1 MKPKQS
7 FKPPTKTAPVSV
19 KKPEVI
25 KVKKAGLVKKEKAKP
40 EDNKN
45 SKVSCVKKSETSDSK
60 TLEMDAN
67 NPKYNA
73 AKPNP
78 TKLPSKVK
86 PKKPK
91 EAKEKFGNKNFQ
103 TTKKFSFFPNLANDI
118 GNVSTAAIGGK
129 ADNSEKKILVDK
141 KCDFEKKVLN
151 CDSSQANVI
160 DEIYRT
166 PPRGLDE
173 GPPFSIS
180 NESSF
185 DVQTINK
192 DLYSGTSRAQPI
204 KENKEPK
211 KLNPGRMDCG
221 DCVGCKRTTNCTEC
235 KFCLKPS
242 LKKKC
247 ELRVCIKKLKE
258 KISLN
263 KETHNRLDGIS
274 RNVIETEHEEPEDTP
289 QKKLFRCGKCGKR
302 FQFIK

>member
-1 MKPKQS
+1 MIN
-7 FKPPTKTAPVSV
+7 V
-19 KKPEVI
+19 KR
-25 KVKKAGLVKKEKAKP
+25 AGLIKKEKTKP

-45 SKVSCVKKSETSDSK
+45 SKVSLVKKSENSDSK
-60 TLEMDAN
+60 TFEMDAN
-67 NPKYNA
+67 NPKSNA
-73 AKPNP
+73 VQPNP

-103 TTKKFSFFPNLANDI
+103 TTKQFSFFPNLSNDI
-118 GNVSTAAIGGK
+118 GNVRNTAIGGK
-129 ADNSEKKILVDK
+129 VDKSEKKILDDN
-141 KCDFEKKVLN
+141 KCDSEKKVIN
-151 CDSSQANVI
+151 CDEAIVI
-160 DEIYRT
+160 DEMYRT
-166 PPRGLDE
+166 PPRVLD
-173 GPPFSIS
+173 GGSTSSIS
-180 NESSF
+180 NESPF
-185 DVQTINK
+185 DIPTINK
-192 DLYSGTSRAQPI
+192 DPYSGCGREKPI
-204 KENKEPK
+204 KENKDPK

-221 DCVGCKRTTNCTEC
+221 DCIGCKITTNCTEC